1 MTVLSLPPGF
11 IISCLEM
18 RGFWK
23 MAFVGSLAGQEFYAS
38 LWFCFGVLR
47 IKEGKKT
54 FFFEKLQ
61 MLCERFQA
69 ETPGSYSISSLEKL
83 LFSFPDLRVKATLKS
98 KGLSNS
104 LDCQDF
110 GGTRTFIHCC

>member
-18 RGFWK
+18 REIWK
-23 MAFVGSLAGQEFYAS
+23 MAFVGSLAGQEFYTS

-54 FFFEKLQ
+54 FFLRNCRCYVKDFRL
-61 MLCERFQA
+61 
-69 ETPGSYSISSLEKL
+69 KL
-83 LFSFPDLRVKATLKS
+83 LEAIQFPLWRNFSFPFL
-98 KGLSNS
+98 
-104 LDCQDF
+104 
-110 GGTRTFIHCC
+110 I

>member
-18 RGFWK
+18 REIWK

-47 IKEGKKT
+47 IKEGKKL
-54 FFFEKLQ
+54 FF
-61 MLCERFQA
+61 
-69 ETPGSYSISSLEKL
+69 
-83 LFSFPDLRVKATLKS
+83 
-98 KGLSNS
+98 
-104 LDCQDF
+104 
-110 GGTRTFIHCC
+110 